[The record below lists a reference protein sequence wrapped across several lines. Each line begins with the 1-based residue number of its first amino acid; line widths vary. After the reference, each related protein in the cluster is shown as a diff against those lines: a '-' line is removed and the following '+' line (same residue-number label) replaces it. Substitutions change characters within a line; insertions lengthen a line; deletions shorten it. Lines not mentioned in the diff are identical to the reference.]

1 MHRRLLG
8 STGLRIS
15 TISLGTV
22 ELGMDYGFRGS
33 DHFKRPDPAD
43 AARILHRAVEL
54 GINFLD
60 TARAY
65 GDSEA
70 IIGRTL
76 HELHPRPHISTKFAA
91 PESIPPGQLRQHV
104 SDSVESSLRALR
116 VETIDLLQIHNTSE
130 DLLSRGEL
138 LDVLLR
144 LRQSGKIRHAGASLY
159 EEAVALR
166 ALRHREI
173 HTLQVPYNFLDA
185 KMSLR
190 VFPQASAAGVG
201 ILIRS
206 AFLRGILTNR
216 VHEAPAPLEKLRDKA
231 LEACAA
237 LAISPNELAGTA
249 LRFCLSHDAVSTVLV
264 GVRTIEELEANVR
277 AAEKGPLDDGALEV
291 LSSFS
296 VAEES
301 LVNPTHWREL
311 I

>member
-8 STGLRIS
+8 STGLRVS

-76 HELHPRPHISTKFAA
+76 HDLHPRPHISTKFAV
-91 PESIPPGQLRQHV
+91 PDSLPPGQLRQHIL
-104 SDSVESSLRALR
+104 DSVDSSLRALR
-116 VETIDLLQIHNTSE
+116 VETIDLLQIHNTTE
-130 DLLSRGEL
+130 DLLARGEL
-138 LDVLLR
+138 LDALLR

-159 EEAVALR
+159 GEPVAMR
-166 ALRHREI
+166 ALHHREI
-173 HTLQVPYNFLDA
+173 HTLQVPFNFLDA
-185 KMSLR
+185 KMSQR
-190 VFPQASAAGVG
+190 VFPQASRSGVG

-206 AFLRGILTNR
+206 AFLRGVLTSR
-216 VHEAPAPLEKLRDKA
+216 VHEVPPQLAKLRDKA

-237 LAISPNELAGTA
+237 LAITPNELAETS
-249 LRFCLSHDAVSTVLV
+249 LRFCLSHDAVSTVLI
-264 GVRTIEELEANVR
+264 GVRTTEELDANVR
-277 AAEKGPLDDGALEV
+277 AAAKGPLDDGALAV
-291 LSSFS
+291 LSRFS
-296 VAEES
+296 MEEES
-301 LVNPTHWREL
+301 LVNPTHWSEL
-311 I
+311 T

>member
-8 STGLRIS
+8 STGLRVS

-33 DHFKRPDPAD
+33 NHFKRPDPVD

-76 HELHPRPHISTKFAA
+76 HDLHPRPHISTKFAV
-91 PESIPPGQLRQHV
+91 PDSLQPGQLRQHIM
-104 SDSVESSLRALR
+104 DSVETSLRALK
-116 VETIDLLQIHNTSE
+116 VESIDLLQIHNTTE
-130 DLLSRGEL
+130 DLLARGEL
-138 LDVLLR
+138 LETLLR

-159 EEAVALR
+159 GEPVAIR
-166 ALRHREI
+166 ALHHREI

-185 KMSLR
+185 KMSRR
-190 VFPQASAAGVG
+190 VFPQASRSGVG

-206 AFLRGILTNR
+206 AFLRGVLTAR
-216 VHEAPAPLEKLRDKA
+216 VHEVPPQLAQLRDKA
-231 LEACAA
+231 LEACSA
-237 LAISPNELAGTA
+237 LAIPPDELAGTS
-249 LRFCLSHDAVSTVLV
+249 LRFCLSHEAVSTVLI
-264 GVRTIEELEANVR
+264 GVRTLEELEANVR
-277 AAEKGPLDDGALEV
+277 EAAKGPLDDGTLAV
-291 LSSFS
+291 LSRFS
-296 VAEES
+296 MEEES
-301 LVNPTHWREL
+301 LVNPTHWQEL

>member
-8 STGLRIS
+8 STGLRVS

-159 EEAVALR
+159 GEAVALR

-216 VHEAPAPLEKLRDKA
+216 VHEAPAQLEKLRDKA

-277 AAEKGPLDDGALEV
+277 AAEKGPLDDGALDV
-291 LSSFS
+291 LSGFS
-296 VAEES
+296 VEEES